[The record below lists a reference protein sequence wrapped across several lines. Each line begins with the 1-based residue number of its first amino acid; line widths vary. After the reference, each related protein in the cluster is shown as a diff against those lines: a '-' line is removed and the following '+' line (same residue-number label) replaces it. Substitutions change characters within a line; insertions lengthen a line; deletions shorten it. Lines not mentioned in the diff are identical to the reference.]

1 MTRITRTWCHYT
13 GECQWIH
20 PRRDR
25 VCEDGGVNH
34 PTGSPDWQ
42 RPPAT
47 SPQIRNDALI
57 AAGIF
62 CLSILTLALFR
73 AVGLF
78 EDPAG
83 PVVSLLCLALISLP
97 LAVRRVRP
105 GLVAIAVSSG
115 VVAAGELEVPEA
127 LMRDIALF
135 LAIYT
140 LGAWAPQR
148 RRANVLRWILVGA
161 MALWLFSMFF
171 RATLDPEIAEDL
183 GLGGLTPALASML
196 LQLVINL
203 LYFAAA
209 IWFGNRSWER
219 ARADAQLEEQA
230 EQLRAERETVA
241 SQAVALERLRIARE
255 LHDSVAHHVSL
266 MGVQAGAARTVL
278 ASDPAEAETFIRHI
292 EDSARRSVAEM
303 RSLLGVLR
311 DETPDETGTAAAS
324 SLGMDQVESLITDA
338 RSTGLQVDFSVL
350 GEPLDL
356 RPLVSLCLYRIT
368 QEALTNVRKHAG
380 ADSQTHIVLRYQP
393 DSVELEIWDDGAG
406 RRRKPQVGIDS
417 QVPGHGLAGMRE
429 RVEALNGQLRIAPD
443 AAAGF
448 TVRAELPL
456 QPESRG
462 SVLVQS
468 AGGTDVQT
476 LPAAREQNP

>member
-1 MTRITRTWCHYT
+1 MR
-13 GECQWIH
+13 GGAVGPAQLS
-20 PRRDR
+20 PQKADQL
-25 VCEDGGVNH
+25 CEDSGVNH
-34 PTGSPDWQ
+34 STDSPEWQ

-47 SPQIRNDALI
+47 ASQIRNDAVV
-57 AAGIF
+57 AVGIF

-73 AVGLF
+73 AIGLY

-83 PVVSLLCLALISLP
+83 PVVSLLCLALTTLP
-97 LAVRRVRP
+97 LAARRMRP
-105 GLVAIAVSSG
+105 ELVAVAVTLG
-115 VVAAGELEVPEA
+115 AILVGELEVPEA

-140 LGAWAPQR
+140 LGAWALEK
-148 RRANVLRWILVGA
+148 RRADVLRWIIVGA
-161 MALWLFSMFF
+161 MALWLFSAFF

-183 GLGGLTPALASML
+183 GVGGLTPTLASML

-219 ARADAQLEEQA
+219 AHTDAQLQEQA

-241 SQAVALERLRIARE
+241 AQAVALERLRIARE

-266 MGVQAGAARTVL
+266 MGVQAGAARTVM

-311 DETPDETGTAAAS
+311 DETPDDGGTAASS
-324 SLGMDQVESLITDA
+324 SLGVDQMEHLVTDA
-338 RSTGLQVDFSVL
+338 RSAGLKVEYSVL
-350 GEPLDL
+350 GERLHL

-368 QEALTNVRKHAG
+368 QEALTNVRKHVGTDAQ
-380 ADSQTHIVLRYQP
+380 AHIVLRYQP
-393 DSVELEIWDDGAG
+393 ESVELEIWDDGAG
-406 RRRKPQVGIDS
+406 RRRKTQVGVEA
-417 QVPGHGLAGMRE
+417 QRPGHGLAGMRE
-429 RVEALNGQLRIAPD
+429 RVEALDGQLSIVPD

-456 QPESRG
+456 QPERSR
-462 SVLVQS
+462 STSYQPAQAADSQS
-468 AGGTDVQT
+468 RS
-476 LPAAREQNP
+476 AAQEPKP